1 MTQTQWLE
9 LAIAL
14 VCLLLAALMTAAEAA
29 LHSFSK
35 VRAERLVKDGI
46 RGADR
51 VLQIMQDPAPTLN
64 TSMFVR
70 VILEVAAIVLVGQV
84 VFLNFDATWER
95 ILYAT
100 LIMTV
105 VSFVLLGVAP
115 RTLGRQHAD
124 KVAVAASGPLSL
136 VTTILGPIPQV
147 LIVIGNM
154 LTPGKGFSDGPFTS
168 EAELRELVDFAEA
181 SDLIEAGERK
191 MIHSVFELGDTI
203 VKEVMVPRTEMVW
216 IEAGKT
222 LRQGLSLA
230 LRSGFSR
237 IPVIGDDVDDVRGIL
252 YLKDVIRR
260 TYDNPK
266 ADATEFVESLMRPPT
281 FCPDSKP
288 VDELLR
294 EMQLTHS
301 HVAIV
306 VDEFGGTA
314 GLATIEDI
322 LEEIVGEIVDEF
334 DSEIAP
340 VVGLSDG
347 RFRVSSRLPID
358 EVGELFG
365 LEVDDEDV
373 DTVLGLMAKQLDKV
387 PIPGSSITWEGL
399 ELVAER
405 ASGRRHSIQ
414 TVVVGRAP
422 EPEETE
428 DAAGNGR
435 PGKDDDDE

>member
-1 MTQTQWLE
+1 MA

-14 VCLLLAALMTAAEAA
+14 CCILLAGLLTAGEAA
-29 LHSFSK
+29 LQSFSK
-35 VRAERLVKDGI
+35 SRAERLVKDGQ
-46 RGADR
+46 RRATKL
-51 VLQIMQDPAPTLN
+51 LQIMQDPAPYLN
-64 TSMFVR
+64 TSLFVR
-70 VILEVAAIVLVGQV
+70 ILLEVAAIVLVAEV
-84 VFLNFDATWER
+84 TFAHFPHAWER
-95 ILYAT
+95 IVYTT
-100 LIMTV
+100 LIMTA

-124 KVAVAASGPLSL
+124 RVAVAFAGPLSAL
-136 VTTILGPIPQV
+136 TTVLGPIPQV
-147 LIVIGNM
+147 LIVLGNV
-154 LTPGKGFSDGPFTS
+154 LTPGRGFTDGPFTS
-168 EAELRELVDFAEA
+168 EAELRELVDIAGA
-181 SDLIEAGERK
+181 SDLIEDGERK

-216 IEAGKT
+216 IEEGKT

-237 IPVIGDDVDDVRGIL
+237 IPVVGTDVDDVRGIL
-252 YLKDVIRR
+252 YLKDVMRR
-260 TYDNPK
+260 AYDNPH
-266 ADATEFVESLMRPPT
+266 AQASETVESLMRTPT

-301 HVAIV
+301 HVVIV

-340 VVGLSDG
+340 VEQVGEG
-347 RFRVSSRLPID
+347 RYRVSSRLGVD
-358 EVGELFG
+358 ELGELFDM
-365 LEVDDEDV
+365 EADEDV
-373 DTVLGLMAKQLDKV
+373 DTVLGLMAKELNKV
-387 PIPGSSITWEGL
+387 PIPGSVVEWRGL

-405 ASGRRHSIQ
+405 ASGRRNSVR
-414 TVVVGRAP
+414 TVLVSRADV
-422 EPEETE
+422 TTDSGV
-428 DAAGNGR
+428 DAAVEFAESAYEGR
-435 PGKDDDDE
+435 QDA